1 MTRLLLAGFLALRA
15 LEAQSSAN
23 VGSVDGLVLNSL
35 TGAPLRK
42 AIVDLDHV
50 GGPIH
55 LVAETDAAGQF
66 QFTGLSAGVYRL
78 SASRAGYL
86 PRPTKITLTLGSTGR
101 ATAPTIRLRPQGVI
115 TGRVL
120 EDDGE
125 PAPGA
130 GVVVYRQVFRH
141 GKKRWERLSAFA
153 TANEAGEYRVSD
165 LGPGTYLL
173 QAHNR
178 RRQATSHYGEPT
190 EASPRPAY
198 LIPAYHPN
206 SPTQQSATPVQVG
219 VGAELGS
226 IDIHLV
232 KVARPPSVHVKGKV
246 TGVPGGP
253 QTIVSVGLNPREE
266 GGLGGSSVSANGPD
280 YAFDLSVPP
289 GEYTI
294 HANVYSGGGE
304 AYGSGTLSV
313 AGDMEGVVVPM
324 SPAPA
329 VTGRILLT
337 EPGARVK
344 LEGIKVLI
352 LEGDSSD
359 GLIYRADETGRFVL
373 PARLHPGRYALV
385 VLGPLPAGYY
395 ARTVKLGGEEIAPDG
410 FEITTSAQLEIVLSS
425 TAGSITASVTDD
437 QGAPVPVGVVTLMSE
452 DSRGQMEKKAV
463 DDRGQVHF
471 TNLRPGKYRLY
482 AWQEME
488 DDLWQDPEFRKQY
501 DARAAQVTVGPRE
514 TQGVQLKVVPEAAIQ

>member
-1 MTRLLLAGFLALRA
+1 MTRLLLAGFLAVRA
-15 LEAQSSAN
+15 LAAQSSAN
-23 VGSVDGLVLNSL
+23 PGSVDGLVLNSL
-35 TGAPLRK
+35 TGAPVRK
-42 AIVDLDHV
+42 AIVDLDQV

-55 LVAETDAAGQF
+55 LTAETDAAGQF
-66 QFTGLSAGVYRL
+66 QFTGLSAGAYRL
-78 SASRAGYL
+78 SSSRAGYL

-130 GVVVYRQVFRH
+130 GVIVYRQVFRH
-141 GKKRWERLSAFA
+141 GKKRWERINPAA
-153 TANEAGEYRVSD
+153 MANEAGEYRISN
-165 LGPGTYLL
+165 LSPGTYLL

-178 RRQATSHYGEPT
+178 RQQANSHYGEPAET
-190 EASPRPAY
+190 NPRPAY
-198 LIPAYHPN
+198 FIPAYHPN

-226 IDIHLV
+226 IDIHLL

-253 QTIVSVGLNPREE
+253 QTVVSVGLNPREE
-266 GGLGGSSVSANGPD
+266 GGLGGRSVSANGPD
-280 YAFDLSVPP
+280 YAFDLLVPP

-294 HANVYSGGGE
+294 HANVYSGGVE
-304 AYGSGTLSV
+304 AFGSGTLSV
-313 AGDMEGVVVPM
+313 AGDTEGVVVPM

-329 VTGRILLT
+329 VTGRILLA
-337 EPGARVK
+337 EPGVKVK
-344 LEGIKVLI
+344 LDGIQILI

-359 GLIYRADETGRFVL
+359 GLAYRTDESGRFVL
-373 PARLHPGRYALV
+373 PPRLHPGRYGVV
-385 VLGPLPAGYY
+385 VLGPLPPGYY
-395 ARTVKLGGEEIAPDG
+395 ARTVKLGGEVIEPEG
-410 FEITTSAQLEIVLSS
+410 FEITASAQLEILLSR

-437 QGAPVPVGVVTLMSE
+437 QGTPVPVGVVTLMPE
-452 DSRGQMEKKAV
+452 DPRAQLEKKDV
-463 DDRGQVHF
+463 DDKGQVHF
-471 TNLRPGKYRLY
+471 TNLRPGKYRLH

-488 DDLWQDPEFRKQY
+488 DDLWHDPEFRKQY
-501 DARAAQVTVGPRE
+501 DARAAQITVGPSE
-514 TQGVQLKVVPEAAIQ
+514 TQSVQLKVIPESAIQ